1 MGLQYTK
8 LAWFIWTHG
17 PIKGEAHLYLLS
29 QKLRGTLYTMSQKRR
44 GSNTMSQK
52 WRGSFVHT
60 VPKIAW
66 LICTALFQKWR
77 GSFVQWLYT
86 LSQKWR
92 GLFVHTVPKMAWLIC
107 THCSKNGAAHLYSRS
122 KKLSES
128 PHKTETDPMLWF
140 MFGFSGFCV
149 RYTLYVQRM
158 WTKSYIVV
166 SDVWNSACS
175 GTVAQQ

>member
-8 LAWFIWTHG
+8 LHG
-17 PIKGEAHLYLLS
+17 VVHLNTRS
-29 QKLRGTLYTMSQKRR
+29 HKRR
-44 GSNTMSQK
+44 GA
-52 WRGSFVHT
+52 FVFTVPKIAWHIVHNVPKKAWLKHY

-66 LICTALFQKWR
+66 LIVRTVHKRR
-77 GSFVQWLYT
+77 GSFVHNVPKKAWLKHYVPKMARLICT
-86 LSQKWR
+86 HSPKNCVAYLYSTVPKMAR
-92 GLFVHTVPKMAWLIC
+92 LICTVVVHTVPKMAWLIC

-128 PHKTETDPMLWF
+128 PHKTETDPMQWF

-158 WTKSYIVV
+158 
-166 SDVWNSACS
+166 
-175 GTVAQQ
+175 

>member
-1 MGLQYTK
+1 
-8 LAWFIWTHG
+8 
-17 PIKGEAHLYLLS
+17 
-29 QKLRGTLYTMSQKRR
+29 MSQKRR

-128 PHKTETDPMLWF
+128 PHKTETDPMQWF

-149 RYTLYVQRM
+149 RYTLYVCTAYVNKILYRCIRCLEQCMQRHCRAAVGPG
-158 WTKSYIVV
+158 SYP
-166 SDVWNSACS
+166 
-175 GTVAQQ
+175 TL